1 MIVLFIVVILFIVV
15 GCFFNQVVEIM
26 DGKIIVIDG
35 KFEVDNDI
43 GMVFYKN
50 VVIGKIEQI
59 NCDQLKNMSELDN

>member
-1 MIVLFIVVILFIVV
+1 
-15 GCFFNQVVEIM
+15 M